1 MWVLSAMHTKTA
13 LEPITTT
20 MSTPYVLPRFY
31 PTKRTTRKSV
41 EAGDRELIRGGTTLQ
56 KPERWPWM
64 EEVCGKRASNHVL
77 EDERGPLVNPHMA
90 EEGADGRVA
99 QATQHGQLST
109 A

>member
-1 MWVLSAMHTKTA
+1 MGAECNAHKNSAGTHYYHHVY
-13 LEPITTT
+13 PIC
-20 MSTPYVLPRFY
+20 VAKILPNEANN
-31 PTKRTTRKSV
+31 PQV

>member
-1 MWVLSAMHTKTA
+1 
-13 LEPITTT
+13 
-20 MSTPYVLPRFY
+20 
-31 PTKRTTRKSV
+31 
-41 EAGDRELIRGGTTLQ
+41 
-56 KPERWPWM
+56 M